1 MSLIGLTVDPNT
13 YDITI
18 LRGDDQIVRFTVT
31 TSTGAA
37 QDVTGWSF
45 KFTVKSSLDDAIGS
59 ANFQKTTGGFG
70 IALTT
75 PSGGIVDVTLAATD
89 TQTLGG
95 SYYYDLEGTDGSGLA
110 HTVRLARFN
119 VRKDVTTP
127 GSAGQPAGIL
137 QGFATGILYVNGYWF
152 VLDIATNQYGAIR
165 LNGGFLD
172 ISTNQSATIP
182 FTPTF

>member
-59 ANFQKTTGGFG
+59 ALFQKTTGGGG

-75 PSGGIVDVTLAATD
+75 PSSGIVDVTISASDTAAMGGRYFYDLQGTD
-89 TQTLGG
+89 TGG
-95 SYYYDLEGTDGSGLA
+95 LIK
-110 HTVRLARFN
+110 TVRLALFL
-119 VRKDVTTP
+119 VRKDVTNSGT
-127 GSAGQPAGIL
+127 AGQ
-137 QGFATGILYVNGYWF
+137 ATAPSTAFPGWVSINGALYLY
-152 VLDIATNQYGAIR
+152 DSGALAWMKLYA
-165 LNGGFLD
+165 LNGDMKWDGP
-172 ISTNQSATIP
+172 SATIP
-182 FTPTF
+182 F